1 MGEQFILPLG
11 LIKDGTVHRDIEL
24 IPMTA
29 GTRRILTQRAG
40 QKSPSTA
47 MTNMLGQC
55 TTRIGG
61 EPPTPHLLN
70 SLTTGDRD
78 FILMKL
84 RLISIGPTVKAKM
97 TCPKC
102 QEEISFDLDIEKLNV
117 VELEHPRD
125 FEIDGSCAVT
135 RIKSTELGLDVALR
149 FPTGFDQLAIADTQR
164 SDPLGAS
171 YALYARLIK
180 SWSEHGKLAEMPNTL
195 KFIDGLSIR
204 AIEWL
209 EDSFRKKLPG
219 PDWMVPMACELC
231 GKSTLLDLSDTDFL
245 FKTPR

>member
-1 MGEQFILPLG
+1 MGEQFTLPLG
-11 LIKDGTVHRDIEL
+11 LIQGGAVHRDIEL

-29 GTRRILTQRAG
+29 GTRRLLAQRSG
-40 QKSPSTA
+40 QKSPAAA
-47 MTNMLGQC
+47 MTNLLGQC
-55 TTRIGG
+55 TVQIGG
-61 EPPTPHLLN
+61 GPPTPQLIN

-84 RLISIGPTVKAKM
+84 RLISIGSIVQARV
-97 TCPKC
+97 TCPRC
-102 QEEISFDLDIEKLNV
+102 QEEISFDLDIDKLHV

-125 FEIDGSCAVT
+125 FEIDGSFAVT
-135 RIKSTELGLDVALR
+135 RLQSDELGLDVALR
-149 FPTGFDQLAIADTQR
+149 FPTGFDQMAISDMQR

-171 YALYARLIK
+171 YSLYARLIK
-180 SWSEHGKLAEMPNTL
+180 AWSDHGKLVEAPNTL

-204 AIEWL
+204 TIEWL
-209 EDSFRKKLPG
+209 EESFRKKLPG
-219 PDWMVPMACELC
+219 PDWMVNLTCELC